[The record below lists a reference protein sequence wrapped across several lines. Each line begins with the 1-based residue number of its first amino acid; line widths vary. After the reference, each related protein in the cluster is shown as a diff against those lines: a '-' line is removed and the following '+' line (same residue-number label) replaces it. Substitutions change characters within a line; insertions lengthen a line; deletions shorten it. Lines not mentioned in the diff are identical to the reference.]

1 MIQDKI
7 KEIEK
12 INQLIDIHS
21 INGGIMLQQYKAKR
35 DNLFVE
41 LKSEIENLKEFENW
55 KEWKNQ

>member
-1 MIQDKI
+1 MIQDRI

-21 INGGIMLQQYKAKR
+21 INGGIMLQQYKVKR

-41 LKSEIENLKEFENW
+41 LKTEIENLKEFENW